1 MRPFDF
7 APLYRATV
15 GFDQIADLIERALT
29 SESSKTTFRN
39 YNIEKKADE
48 THRILVAVAGFS
60 TNDIF
65 VAVKENAHLL
75 AENKPEIGDTGSYL
89 HSGIAMRSCERHFQ
103 SADHVQVVSASHIDG
118 MLHVDLKSEVTE
130 ALKARRIDILQLQ
143 GNGIA
148 ETAVN

>member
-1 MRPFDF
+1 MKAQKQHSLSIISR
-7 APLYRATV
+7 
-15 GFDQIADLIERALT
+15 
-29 SESSKTTFRN
+29 
-39 YNIEKKADE
+39 KKADE

-65 VAVKENAHLL
+65 VEVKENAHLL

>member
-1 MRPFDF
+1 MKAQKQHSLSIISR
-7 APLYRATV
+7 
-15 GFDQIADLIERALT
+15 
-29 SESSKTTFRN
+29 
-39 YNIEKKADE
+39 KKADE

-65 VAVKENAHLL
+65 VEVKENAHLL

-103 SADHVQVVSASHIDG
+103 LADHVQVVSASHIDG

>member
-1 MRPFDF
+1 MKAQKQHSLSIISR
-7 APLYRATV
+7 
-15 GFDQIADLIERALT
+15 
-29 SESSKTTFRN
+29 
-39 YNIEKKADE
+39 KKADE

-65 VAVKENAHLL
+65 VEVKENAHFL

>member
-1 MRPFDF
+1 MKAQKQHSLSIISR
-7 APLYRATV
+7 
-15 GFDQIADLIERALT
+15 
-29 SESSKTTFRN
+29 
-39 YNIEKKADE
+39 KKADK

-65 VAVKENAHLL
+65 VEVKENAHFL

-103 SADHVQVVSASHIDG
+103 LADNVQVVSASHIDG

>member
-1 MRPFDF
+1 M
-7 APLYRATV
+7 
-15 GFDQIADLIERALT
+15 
-29 SESSKTTFRN
+29 
-39 YNIEKKADE
+39 DE

-65 VAVKENAHLL
+65 VEVKENAHFLV
-75 AENKPEIGDTGSYL
+75 ENKPEIGDTGSYL

-103 SADHVQVVSASHIDG
+103 LADHVQVVSASHIDG